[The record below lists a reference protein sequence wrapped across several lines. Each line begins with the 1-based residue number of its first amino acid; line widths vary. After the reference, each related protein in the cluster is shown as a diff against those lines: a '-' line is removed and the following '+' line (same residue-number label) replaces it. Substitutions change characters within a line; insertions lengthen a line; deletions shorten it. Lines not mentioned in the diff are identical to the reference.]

1 MSSSVAVIINRRS
14 GVRPRVDSNP
24 DGLGRLAQVFKNQGL
39 TPDFLVA
46 NRGSD
51 VPKLA
56 RKAANRDYG
65 IVVAGGGDG
74 TMNAVASAL
83 LGTDKTMGVLP
94 MGTLNHFARDLKIP
108 LALDEAIA
116 VIGEG
121 EPALIDVAEVNG
133 NIFVNNSSLG
143 LYPALVRYR
152 IDNQKMGYSKW
163 AALAKALP
171 TVLRRYSNF
180 NIRLKTRDH
189 RDFQGRTPFVFI
201 GNNEYQLEG
210 TNFGRR
216 NNMADGQLCL
226 FVANEVSRVGL
237 IRLAVQALF
246 GRLREATDFT
256 ALTTTE
262 ILIETRR
269 RRLSVAIDGEVMPMD
284 SPLHYRV
291 NRSALTVMVPRT
303 TVPSAEASVSVK
315 SYA

>member
-1 MSSSVAVIINRRS
+1 MSSAVAVIINRRS
-14 GVRPRVDSNP
+14 GPKPRTNSDP
-24 DGLGRLAQVFKNQGL
+24 DGLGRLAQLFKDQGL
-39 TPDFLVA
+39 TPEFLVA

-51 VPKLA
+51 IPNLA
-56 RKAANRDYG
+56 RKAANRDYR
-65 IVVAGGGDG
+65 IVIAGGGDG
-74 TMNAVASAL
+74 TMNAVASAIF
-83 LGTDKTMGVLP
+83 GTDKIMGVLP

-108 LALDEAIA
+108 LALDQAIA
-116 VIGEG
+116 VIAKGDT
-121 EPALIDVAEVNG
+121 ANVDVADVNG
-133 NIFVNNSSLG
+133 NIFINNSSIG

-152 IDNQKMGYSKW
+152 MDNQKMGYSKW
-163 AALAKALP
+163 AALVKALP

-216 NNMADGQLCL
+216 NNLADGQLCL
-226 FVANEVSRVGL
+226 FVANEVGRLGL

-246 GRLREATDFT
+246 GRLRDATDFNAMMT
-256 ALTTTE
+256 SEL
-262 ILIETRR
+262 LIETRR
-269 RRLSVAIDGEVMPMD
+269 KRLSVAVDGEVIAMD

-291 NRSALTVMVPRT
+291 KRSALKVMVPRA
-303 TVPSAEASVSVK
+303 VMPSAEATVSVT